1 MAMPILPWLSDSD
14 EALDSL
20 FASLAAAGATG
31 VTAGALYLKPGT
43 REWFM
48 QWIAARHP
56 ELVGRYRRL
65 YGTGSY
71 ASKEYRIWL
80 AGRVRFFKA
89 RHGFSK
95 SHGFSHRDVDDHQA
109 DDPRGEEAAYPEGSI
124 PRDRMGHERPDQQHS
139 GPVGHGSEPGTSQ
152 PTLF

>member
-1 MAMPILPWLSDSD
+1 
-14 EALDSL
+14 LDSL
-20 FASLAAAGATG
+20 FASLAEAGATG

-65 YGTGSY
+65 YGAGSY
-71 ASKEYRIWL
+71 ASKEYRTWL

-89 RHGFSK
+89 RHGLAG
-95 SHGFSHRDVDDHQA
+95 SHGFSHRDVDIHQA
-109 DDPRGEEAAYPEGSI
+109 DSPRPDDPRGEEAAYPVGSL
-124 PRDRMGHERPDQQHS
+124 PQ
-139 GPVGHGSEPGTSQ
+139 HGSPRQGTGQHGGVRTSQ